1 MIYRPS
7 TAPLLDS
14 CSTPILLL
22 DIQQLRQRSAPI
34 YDNAPLRYYS
44 STFNNYDNAPL
55 QSTTTLR
62 SDTAPR
68 HSTTTTTLRS
78 NLRQRSAPI
87 LLHNIQQLRQR
98 SAPILLHDIFNIYDN
113 APLRYCSTTPST
125 STTTLRSDTTPR
137 HHQHL
142 RLPTTIYIDP
152 TCSSRACPTSGRFWS
167 LTKTAHR
174 QI

>member
-14 CSTPILLL
+14 CSAPILLL
-22 DIQQLRQRSAPI
+22 DITTTLRSFDYATLIRLLHRHQAPST
-34 YDNAPLRYYS
+34 PLRS
-44 STFNNYDNAPL
+44 STTFLPFTTTT
-55 QSTTTLR
+55 TTTLR

-68 HSTTTTTLRS
+68 HL
-78 NLRQRSAPI
+78 
-87 LLHNIQQLRQR
+87 QQLRQR

-125 STTTLRSDTTPR
+125 STTTLRSDTNPR

-142 RLPTTIYIDP
+142 RLPTTVYIDP
-152 TCSSRACPTSGRFWS
+152 TCSSRA
-167 LTKTAHR
+167 
-174 QI
+174 